1 MGRMHVSRESKMA
14 RNKYAGVCYY
24 CKKHVPAGAGHYER
38 YAGSWRTIHV
48 ECVFKQRAEKA
59 QNGLHKRL

>member
-1 MGRMHVSRESKMA
+1 MA
-14 RNKYAGVCYY
+14 RNKFAGVCYY

-59 QNGLHKRL
+59 QNGTYSRV